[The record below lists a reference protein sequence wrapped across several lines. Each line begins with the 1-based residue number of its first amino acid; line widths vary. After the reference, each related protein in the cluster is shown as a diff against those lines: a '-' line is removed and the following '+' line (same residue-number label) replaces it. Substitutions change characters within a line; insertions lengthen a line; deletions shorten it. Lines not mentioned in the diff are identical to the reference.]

1 MNIVVFNDNHDGDR
15 FFTKMQED
23 ISKFKMGMAFYMTVR
38 GIPQIYYGGEILMTG
53 KEHDGHGYIRE
64 DFPGGWPGDDAN
76 AFTKEGRTPMQQ
88 EAFAFTRL
96 LLNWR
101 KNNKVVQYGE
111 FTQFLPENGVYTYF
125 RHNDEG
131 VVMVM
136 LNNSNEEKEVDL
148 SRFNEIINGYTK
160 GRSVLT
166 RRTFENLDKIIVPAK
181 SPLIVELLK

>member
-1 MNIVVFNDNHDGDR
+1 
-15 FFTKMQED
+15 MQED
-23 ISKFKMGMAFYMTVR
+23 MSKFKLGMAFYMTVR

-64 DFPGGWPGDDAN
+64 DFPGGWPGDEAN
-76 AFTKEGRTPMQQ
+76 AFTKDGRTPLQQ

-101 KNNKVVQYGE
+101 KNNKVVQFGE

-136 LNNSNEEKEVDL
+136 LNNSNDEKEVDL
-148 SRFNEIINGYTK
+148 SRFNEVIEGYSK

-166 RRTFENLDKIIVPAK
+166 RKTFENLDKIIVPAK
-181 SPLIVELLK
+181 SPVIVELLK